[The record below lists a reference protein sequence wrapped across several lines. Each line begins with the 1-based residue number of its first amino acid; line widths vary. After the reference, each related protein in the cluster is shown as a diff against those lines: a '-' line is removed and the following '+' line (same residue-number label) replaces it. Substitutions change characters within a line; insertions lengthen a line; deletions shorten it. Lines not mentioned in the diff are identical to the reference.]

1 MAATGKLEVATL
13 GGGCFWCLEAVYS
26 EVEGVEQV
34 LPGYSGGHVV
44 NPTYEQVCT
53 GTTGHAEVVQL
64 TYDARVISYR
74 DLLEIFFTI
83 HDPTTPDRQGNDVGP
98 QYRSVIFYHTPEQE
112 ATAREVIDQLEREEV
127 FGALI
132 VTQVV
137 PFEAFYPAEAYHHR
151 YFERNPHQAYC
162 QAVIAPKVAK
172 FRRAHAHRLKGRRAA
187 PAGTSEGSGP

>member
-1 MAATGKLEVATL
+1 RSMAATGKLEVATL

-53 GTTGHAEVVQL
+53 GTTRHAEAVQL

-74 DLLEIFFTI
+74 ARLESVLPP
-83 HDPTTPDRQGNDVGP
+83 HDPTAHGRQGKDVGP
-98 QYRSVIFYHTPEQE
+98 QVRSVILYHTPEQE
-112 ATAREVIDQLEREEV
+112 ATAREVSDQLEREEV
-127 FGALI
+127 FGAPI

-137 PFEAFYPAEAYHHR
+137 PLEAFYPAEAYHHR
-151 YFERNPHQAYC
+151 YFGRNP
-162 QAVIAPKVAK
+162 
-172 FRRAHAHRLKGRRAA
+172 
-187 PAGTSEGSGP
+187 